1 MTDGER
7 SGAFPVSTLERT
19 VLVVSLVGWAAA
31 LGAAVGLLPLAGRLP
46 PGLYPLYG
54 FTAALGWLAGNL
66 YMTRRRS
73 FPERRLR
80 RRLLVTYLLGPPG
93 LVFLLGAL
101 DTERAQMAA
110 SLAATWALGVY
121 AIFFLVPVTLR
132 PRP

>member
-1 MTDGER
+1 
-7 SGAFPVSTLERT
+7 
-19 VLVVSLVGWAAA
+19 
-31 LGAAVGLLPLAGRLP
+31 
-46 PGLYPLYG
+46 
-54 FTAALGWLAGNL
+54 
-66 YMTRRRS
+66 MTRRRS